1 MGVFGKNSTPPN
13 KVKRNTFDLSHQ
25 NNLTMEFGK
34 IYPILHEAVLP
45 GDTFTLDLA
54 AGLRAMPTA
63 FPIQTKLRLDV
74 HAFYVRNR
82 NLYDDFQNFIGR
94 TGNWASGSPTDG
106 LSFPVINPERYKEIF
121 KTSSLGDYL
130 GLPSTVVGKNTVS
143 STSEVHVPFMY
154 ASKSDNLLIGSYGGY
169 GESVDCG
176 SSGQQACYSWPS
188 VTIDG
193 NDSVVWGRA
202 IFNSSFFHGKPLFIP
217 AGSTL
222 TVELQFDDLSEF
234 TGGYTLNTFLSRYIP
249 YIAKTYLPEQTELS
263 SIKVMPNFGSPSR
276 RISYRSSDGVTSAE
290 VVFEFPV
297 LKSFRLFD
305 KEPMDSIGL
314 QIVLL
319 ADPSIDSNADP
330 SLPGLMNTADWPSIF
345 INKGGVSFTIDG
357 FIEAVDAFPDGA
369 YANFPVV
376 SALPFRAYES
386 IYNAFYRDQRNNPYV
401 VDGVSDPNVYLPT
414 KSGGPDDDTPCTFR
428 HRNWEQDFI
437 TSGVPSPQQGAAP
450 LVGITSTGV
459 ATFADE
465 DGVLHRVKL
474 TTADDGDT
482 IIGAEY
488 EKNLPD
494 SVARALVGVASSG
507 ISINDFRGVNSLQRW
522 LEVNMR
528 RGLKYRDQI
537 KSHFGVT
544 PSYAELDM
552 PEFIGGMSR
561 YISTMQ
567 VDQTAPAT
575 GEQPNPLG
583 SYAGQ
588 LALSESFNHKIRH
601 YCDEHGYIMVLASIV
616 PVPCYSQVLNK
627 DWIKKDTLDFY
638 FPEFGHLGMQPI
650 TYQEVAPLQA
660 SYLGTEVTKTYAYQ
674 RAWYEYMARTDEVHG
689 DFRTT
694 LKDFCLYREF
704 DSLPVLSEEFLTV
717 RPSQL
722 NNIFLVSEYTDPD
735 TGEKTPIAPFL
746 GQFHFNEVLKRP
758 IPRYG
763 IPRLE

>member
-25 NNLTMEFGK
+25 SNVTMEFGK

-94 TGNWASGSPTDG
+94 TGNWSSGTPLDG
-106 LSFPVINPERYKEIF
+106 KSFPVIAPSRYKEIY

-130 GLPSTVVGKNTVS
+130 GLPSTILGKNRIASTSEATNILNPSS
-143 STSEVHVPFMY
+143 STST
-154 ASKSDNLLIGSYGGY
+154 LLIGSYGSY
-169 GESVDCG
+169 GDSVDCG
-176 SSGQQACYSWPS
+176 SPGQQTCHSWTSIKPGS
-188 VTIDG
+188 RIVTWGAAAFNSAFFDG
-193 NDSVVWGRA
+193 NS
-202 IFNSSFFHGKPLFIP
+202 HYIP

-222 TVELQFDDLSEF
+222 SLKVTFSDLSEF
-234 TGGYTLNTFLSRYIP
+234 DTALYPFEDFLNR
-249 YIAKTYLPEQTELS
+249 YLPYVAFKYLPQQPELDI
-263 SIKVMPNFGSPSR
+263 IKVSPNFGAPSR
-276 RISYRSSDGVTSAE
+276 NIVYEGSSTAYVT
-290 VVFEFPV
+290 FEFPV
-297 LKSFRLFD
+297 LKSFFLFD
-305 KEPMDSIGL
+305 NEPMDSTGL
-314 QIVLL
+314 QIVFL
-319 ADPSIDSNADP
+319 ADPTSQLIEQVN
-330 SLPGLMNTADWPSIF
+330 WPSIEIRKGDIAF
-345 INKGGVSFTIDG
+345 DINGV
-357 FIEAVDAFPDGA
+357 IEAVDAFPDGA
-369 YANFPVV
+369 FANFPVV

-401 VDGVSDPNVYLPT
+401 VDGVADPNVYLPT
-414 KSGGPDDDTPCTFR
+414 KSGGEDNDTPCTF
-428 HRNWEQDFI
+428 HYRNWEQDFI

-474 TTADDGDT
+474 TTSDDGDT

-494 SVARALVGVASSG
+494 SVARALVNVASSG

-522 LEVNMR
+522 LEINMR

-544 PSYAELDM
+544 PSFAELDM

-575 GEQPNPLG
+575 SEQANPLG

-588 LALSESFNHKIRH
+588 LALSESFKHKIRH

-616 PVPCYSQVLNK
+616 PVPCYSQILNK
-627 DWIKKDTLDFY
+627 DWLKKDTLDFY
-638 FPEFGHLGMQPI
+638 FPEFGHLGMQPV
-650 TYQEVAPLQA
+650 TYQEVSPLQA
-660 SYLGTEVTKTYAYQ
+660 AYLSTSSTKTYGYQ

-722 NNIFLVSEYTDPD
+722 NNIFLVNEYVDPD

>member
-25 NNLTMEFGK
+25 SNVTMEFGK

-94 TGNWASGSPTDG
+94 TGNWSSGNPLDG
-106 LSFPVINPERYKEIF
+106 KSFPVIAPSRYKEIY

-130 GLPSTVVGKNTVS
+130 GLPSTILGKNRIA
-143 STSEVHVPFMY
+143 STSEATNSLQPVNDT
-154 ASKSDNLLIGSYGGY
+154 STILIGSYGSY
-169 GESVDCG
+169 GDSVDCG
-176 SSGQQACYSWPS
+176 NPGQQVCNSWFS
-188 VTIDG
+188 VNSASNTV
-193 NDSVVWGRA
+193 SWGRA
-202 IFNSSFFHGKPLFIP
+202 AFNSAFFDGRPHYIP
-217 AGSTL
+217 AGSTFSL
-222 TVELQFDDLSEF
+222 KMFFTDLSEF
-234 TGGYTLNTFLSRYIP
+234 DHTFYTFEDFLNRYIP
-249 YIAKTYLPEQTELS
+249 YVAFTYRPEQPELEI
-263 SIKVMPNFGSPSR
+263 IKASPNFGSPVRNVVYETNSA
-276 RISYRSSDGVTSAE
+276 YVT
-290 VVFEFPV
+290 FEFPV
-297 LKSFRLFD
+297 LKSFTLFD
-305 KEPMDSIGL
+305 NEPMDATGL

-319 ADPSIDSNADP
+319 ADPTLGDIIEEA
-330 SLPGLMNTADWPSIF
+330 AWPSIEIRKGDIAF
-345 INKGGVSFTIDG
+345 DINGV
-357 FIEAVDAFPDGA
+357 IEAVDAFPDGA
-369 YANFPVV
+369 FANFPVV

-386 IYNAFYRDQRNNPYV
+386 IYNAFYRDQRNNPYI
-401 VDGVSDPNVYLPT
+401 VDGVADPNVYLPT
-414 KSGGPDDDTPCTFR
+414 KSGGEDNDTPCTF
-428 HRNWEQDFI
+428 HYRNWEQDFI

-474 TTADDGDT
+474 TTAEDGDT

-494 SVARALVGVASSG
+494 SVARALVNVASSG

-522 LEVNMR
+522 LEINMR

-544 PSYAELDM
+544 PSFAELDM
-552 PEFIGGMSR
+552 PEFLGGMSR

-575 GEQPNPLG
+575 SEQANPLG

-588 LALSESFNHKIRH
+588 LALSESFKHKIRH

-627 DWIKKDTLDFY
+627 DWLKKDTLDFY
-638 FPEFGHLGMQPI
+638 FPEFGHLGMQPV
-650 TYQEVAPLQA
+650 TYQEVSPLQA
-660 SYLGTEVTKTYAYQ
+660 AYLGSSSVKTYGYQ

-722 NNIFLVSEYTDPD
+722 NNIFLVNEYVDPD

>member
-25 NNLTMEFGK
+25 SNLTMEFGK

-82 NLYDDFQNFIGR
+82 NLYEDFQSFIGR
-94 TGNWASGSPTDG
+94 TGNWASGSPNDG
-106 LSFPVINPERYKEIF
+106 LSFPVINPSRYKEIY

-130 GLPSTVVGKNTVS
+130 GLPSTIVGKNRIK
-143 STSEVHVPFMY
+143 STSSAYVPF
-154 ASKSDNLLIGSYGGY
+154 AVRSDTSTVLLGTYGAY
-169 GESVDCG
+169 GEAVDCG
-176 SSGQQACYSWPS
+176 SPGQIACNSWPS
-188 VTIDG
+188 RLSSTQRA
-193 NDSVVWGRA
+193 VWA
-202 IFNSSFFHGKPLFIP
+202 SAVFNSSFFDGKPHYIP

-222 TVELQFDDLSEF
+222 SLKICFPDLSDFDHTTISFEE
-234 TGGYTLNTFLSRYIP
+234 FLSRYIP
-249 YIAKTYLPEQTELS
+249 YVAFKYLPEQPELN
-263 SIKVMPNFGSPSR
+263 SIKVSPNFGTPSR
-276 RISYRSSDGVTSAE
+276 KIVYENTSAY
-290 VVFEFPV
+290 VTLEFPV
-297 LKSFRLFD
+297 LKSFTLFED
-305 KEPMDSIGL
+305 EPLNSVGL
-314 QIVLL
+314 QIIFL
-319 ADPSIDSNADP
+319 AEFDAGGFIDSVY
-330 SLPGLMNTADWPSIF
+330 WPSMEIR
-345 INKGGVSFTIDG
+345 KGDIAFDVDG

-369 YANFPVV
+369 SANFPVV

-401 VDGVSDPNVYLPT
+401 VDGVADPNVYLPT
-414 KSGGPDDDTPCTFR
+414 KSGGDDDDTPCAFR
-428 HRNWEQDFI
+428 YRNWEQDFI

-474 TTADDGDT
+474 TTAEDGDT
-482 IIGAEY
+482 IVGAEY

-494 SVARALVGVASSG
+494 SVARALVNVASSG

-544 PSYAELDM
+544 PSFAELDM

-588 LALSESFNHKIRH
+588 LALSESFKHKIRH

-627 DWIKKDTLDFY
+627 DWLKKDTLDFY
-638 FPEFGHLGMQPI
+638 FPEFGHLGMQPV
-650 TYQEVAPLQA
+650 TYQEVSPLQA
-660 SYLGTEVTKTYAYQ
+660 SYLGTDVTKTYAYQ
-674 RAWYEYMARTDEVHG
+674 RPWYEYMARTDEVHG

-722 NNIFLVSEYTDPD
+722 NNIFLVNEYVDPN
-735 TGEKTPIAPFL
+735 TGKKTPIAPFL

>member
-45 GDTFTLDLA
+45 GDTFILDLA

-94 TGNWASGSPTDG
+94 TGNWASGSPLDG
-106 LSFPVINPERYKEIF
+106 LSFPVIHPERYKEIY

-130 GLPSTVVGKNTVS
+130 GLPSTIVGNNSFS
-143 STSEVHVPFMY
+143 STSEASVPLML
-154 ASKSDNLLIGSYGGY
+154 KSPPSTLLIGSYGSY
-169 GESVDCG
+169 GDSVDCG
-176 SSGQQACYSWPS
+176 NPGQQACYSWPS
-188 VTIDG
+188 FLREDNSSI
-193 NDSVVWGRA
+193 WGSA
-202 IFNSSFFHGKPLFIP
+202 VFNSAFFDGSPHYIP
-217 AGSTL
+217 AGSTFSL
-222 TVELQFDDLSEF
+222 KVYFPDLSEF
-234 TGGYTLNTFLSRYIP
+234 SRANYSFTDFLSRYIP
-249 YIAKTYLPEQTELS
+249 YVAFKYLPEQPELDT
-263 SIKVMPNFGSPSR
+263 IKVSPNFGAPTR
-276 RISYRSSDGVTSAE
+276 NVVYEDGSAY
-290 VVFEFPV
+290 VIYEFPV
-297 LKSFRLFD
+297 LKSFTLFD
-305 KEPMDSIGL
+305 DEPLNSVGFHVVFL
-314 QIVLL
+314 SEYGS
-319 ADPSIDSNADP
+319 AGR
-330 SLPGLMNTADWPSIF
+330 LPASDWPSIE
-345 INKGGVSFTIDG
+345 IRKGGLTFNING

-369 YANFPVV
+369 FSNFPVV

-401 VDGVSDPNVYLPT
+401 VADVADPNVYLPT
-414 KSGGPDDDTPCTFR
+414 KEGGHDIETPCTFR
-428 HRNWEQDFI
+428 YRNWEQDFI

-474 TTADDGDT
+474 TTAEDGDT
-482 IIGAEY
+482 VIGAEY
-488 EKNLPD
+488 EKNIPD
-494 SVARALVGVASSG
+494 SVARALVNVASSG

-588 LALSESFNHKIRH
+588 LALSESFKHKIRH

-627 DWIKKDTLDFY
+627 DWLKKDTLDFY
-638 FPEFGHLGMQPI
+638 FPEFGHLGMQPV
-650 TYQEVAPLQA
+650 TYQEVSPLQA
-660 SYLGTEVTKTYAYQ
+660 SYLGAEVTKTYAYQ

-722 NNIFLVSEYTDPD
+722 NNIFLVNEYVDPD

>member
-13 KVKRNTFDLSHQ
+13 EVKRNTFDLSHQ
-25 NNLTMEFGK
+25 SNLTMEFGK

-54 AGLRAMPTA
+54 AGIRAMPTA

-94 TGNWASGSPTDG
+94 TGNWSSGTPADG
-106 LSFPVINPERYKEIF
+106 LSFPVISPSRYKEIYR
-121 KTSSLGDYL
+121 TSSLGDYL
-130 GLPSTVVGKNTVS
+130 GLPSTIVGENLFSPVKALYGYSSSGVS
-143 STSEVHVPFMY
+143 TPYETDRQLYVRAGSF
-154 ASKSDNLLIGSYGGY
+154 GSYGHVSCNNS
-169 GESVDCG
+169 SV
-176 SSGQQACYSWPS
+176 ACEIRPLKKAISAPVPFVAAGS
-188 VTIDG
+188 VTFLLDV
-193 NDSVVWGRA
+193 NDIRTPNRPYTFAPNAVLKFTVRQNISDA
-202 IFNSSFFHGKPLFIP
+202 SSSSALF
-217 AGSTL
+217 
-222 TVELQFDDLSEF
+222 D
-234 TGGYTLNTFLSRYIP
+234 NYIP
-249 YIAKTYLPEQTELS
+249 YIVSLS
-263 SIKVMPNFGSPSR
+263 SSGTPLYAALDNFILLENKMNNDGSLSVSFRCNKSYTLNPGRSIALGFFLLDSATGGVQFNEDDSNPSNPLYYIEKTEWS
-276 RISYRSSDGVTSAE
+276 ISYPDYV
-290 VVFEFPV
+290 
-297 LKSFRLFD
+297 
-305 KEPMDSIGL
+305 
-314 QIVLL
+314 
-319 ADPSIDSNADP
+319 
-330 SLPGLMNTADWPSIF
+330 
-345 INKGGVSFTIDG
+345 
-357 FIEAVDAFPDGA
+357 EAVEAFPDGA
-369 YANFPVV
+369 FANFPVV

-401 VDGVSDPNVYLPT
+401 VDGVADPNVYLPT
-414 KSGGPDDDTPCTFR
+414 KAGGEDDATPCTFR
-428 HRNWEQDFI
+428 YRNWEQDFI
-437 TSGVPSPQQGAAP
+437 TSGVPSPQQGSAP

-474 TTADDGDT
+474 TTADDGNT
-482 IIGAEY
+482 IVGAEY

-494 SVARALVGVASSG
+494 SVARALVNVASSG

-522 LEVNMR
+522 LEVNLR

-627 DWIKKDTLDFY
+627 DWLKKDTLDFY
-638 FPEFGHLGMQPI
+638 FPEFGHLGMQPV
-650 TYQEVAPLQA
+650 TYQEVSPLQA
-660 SYLGTEVTKTYAYQ
+660 SYLGTETTKTYAYQ

-722 NNIFLVSEYTDPD
+722 NNIFLVSEYVDPD